1 LPQNEQWNS
10 SIWVTSLSPSRREG
24 EAEQIHLFASKRA
37 QITVLLDALGQLAL
51 QWRSLRALIIC
62 AEPEVAR
69 SQPDS
74 VASVL
79 VDLGCGVDLARFD
92 LGDIDEER
100 LARWKNLMIVIDAGD
115 DVPRAQRTLR
125 KLKEEGPLADRPVII
140 AISLARLPALDVS
153 AGFDDFVL
161 LPVVPAELYAR
172 LRQLDWHSATFG
184 SEEVLKIDELV
195 IDVAGYEARLGG
207 RRLELTHQEFEL
219 LRFLSQHRGRVFT
232 RDQLLERVWGYQ
244 YAGGTRTVDI
254 HVRRVRAKLGAHA
267 GGLIETVRN
276 VGYKMRGDRADD

>member
-1 LPQNEQWNS
+1 M
-10 SIWVTSLSPSRREG
+10 
-24 EAEQIHLFASKRA
+24 RA
-37 QITVLLDALGQLAL
+37 VV
-51 QWRSLRALIIC
+51 IC
-62 AEPEVAR
+62 AEPDTAR

-79 VDLGCGVDLARFD
+79 ADLGCTVDVTRFD
-92 LGDIDEER
+92 LADLDEER
-100 LARWKNLMIVIDAGD
+100 IRRHRSWIVVIEAGD
-115 DVPRAQRTLR
+115 DLMRGQRTLR
-125 KLKEEGPLADRPVII
+125 KLREDGPLADAPVIV
-140 AISLARLPALDVS
+140 ATTLARLPALDVS
-153 AGFDDFVL
+153 AGMNDFVL
-161 LPVVPAELYAR
+161 MPLVPAELYAR
-172 LRQLDWHSATFG
+172 LRQLDWRSAAFG

-219 LRFLSQHRGRVFT
+219 LRFLAQHRGRVFT

-254 HVRRVRAKLGAHA
+254 HVRRVRAKLGASA

-276 VGYKMRGDRADD
+276 VGYKLRSARGDE